1 MGATKKGS
9 NAIAKMDD
17 VASAINVLDAEIKSL
32 DHISDSKYKTSGNL
46 DGFGDIKKETNISN
60 LIKAFSSIKGRE
72 TAYNA
77 AAEEMN
83 IDTYP
88 VFEVNGASAEDWK
101 NDIMLRIAIITHKE
115 KLDKLTEY
123 KERMTSFMSKEE
135 QKAALLQE
143 MAAFL
148 RK

>member
-1 MGATKKGS
+1 M
-9 NAIAKMDD
+9 
-17 VASAINVLDAEIKSL
+17 
-32 DHISDSKYKTSGNL
+32 
-46 DGFGDIKKETNISN
+46 
-60 LIKAFSSIKGRE
+60 IKAFSSIKGRE